1 RAAASREVGT
11 VTRTISQPARA
22 RRRICSAVAVTSAV
36 SGVVIDWTRIGLL
49 PPIPTSPTRT
59 SRVGR
64 LLQPKGSGFI
74 ATAGILH
81 SAGEPGNNAGA
92 GPDPTEGTRRF
103 QREAPRV
110 SPEGL
115 WIWLSLA
122 RICLTS
128 SGWFVDAAISRA
140 CWAAVAALSSWRA
153 AA

>member
-1 RAAASREVGT
+1 MSAARGTRIPSRLNAARISGRAAASREVGT

-81 SAGEPGNNAGA
+81 SAGEPGNNAVPVVGVGGLSAKRPRRRLTDLA
-92 GPDPTEGTRRF
+92 GYD
-103 QREAPRV
+103 
-110 SPEGL
+110 
-115 WIWLSLA
+115 
-122 RICLTS
+122 
-128 SGWFVDAAISRA
+128 
-140 CWAAVAALSSWRA
+140 
-153 AA
+153 